1 MRVFFEEVTENG
13 GKKTYIIGRYA
24 STQIHVWSINIG
36 VDFNNSC
43 LARFEPDLCDT
54 IYELQ
59 MYMYKYRIMYS
70 TYSVHVL
77 AVSIRIS
84 IYSARIILY
93 SIVHVHVTYTHKH
106 NVR

>member
-1 MRVFFEEVTENG
+1 MGRNFF
-13 GKKTYIIGRYA
+13 
-24 STQIHVWSINIG
+24 
-36 VDFNNSC
+36 
-43 LARFEPDLCDT
+43 
-54 IYELQ
+54 
-59 MYMYKYRIMYS
+59 YKNVPRIMYG

-77 AVSIRIS
+77 AVSISIS